1 VFALRGEGD
10 SWCSCVIVTQC
21 DMLSRRACCILS
33 VTIDNAASSAVPGA
47 AGPFAAVRRAVSA
60 VYKIN
65 GYTGIHGRLCDAVPI
80 AV

>member
-1 VFALRGEGD
+1 MFALRGEGD

-47 AGPFAAVRRAVSA
+47 AGPAVRGCSS
-60 VYKIN
+60 
-65 GYTGIHGRLCDAVPI
+65 GSLGRV
-80 AV
+80 